1 LNIYLRKRRW
11 KLGLSIIAVLIIG
24 CSLWYTNMLVRR
36 FAENERTNVTIW
48 ANAIQNNARLVSY
61 ADEFFENIKIE
72 EEKRAELLAETYKR
86 IANDNGSKD
95 LTFYVDII
103 RKNTTIPVILT
114 TADDRIINYV
124 NVEEFKDSIPKVL
137 RGNLKDQFTEYKPII
152 VNYSPTD
159 QHKLYYKESLIFT
172 ELRNVLDDLIESFF
186 SEVVTNSVSV
196 PVIITDQSQ
205 QQVYAFGNLDSL
217 KMQDGEFVTRKIQN
231 MRFDNKPIEIQLP
244 DDRLAYIFYTDSL
257 LLTQIQFFPYVQFAV
272 IGIFFFIAY
281 LMFSTARKSEQ
292 NQVWVGMSKETAHQL
307 GTPLSSMLAWVELLK
322 MKDIDQEAVKE
333 IEKDLKRLEVITKR
347 FSKIGSPA
355 VLDDL
360 NIVEVLYESLDY
372 IKRRTSKKIIYNIN
386 LNRDDNILVP
396 LNINLFSWVIEN
408 ICKNAIDAMN
418 GEGSISV
425 EIRNREGFVNIDI
438 TDSGKGIAKAN
449 FKTVFNPGY
458 TSKKRGWGLGLS
470 LAKRIINEYHNGK
483 IFVKSS
489 TLNQGTTFRIVLKKS
504 L

>member
-1 LNIYLRKRRW
+1 MNIYLRKRRW

-61 ADEFFENIKIE
+61 ADEFFENVRIE

-333 IEKDLKRLEVITKR
+333 IEKDLKRLEVITER

>member
-1 LNIYLRKRRW
+1 
-11 KLGLSIIAVLIIG
+11 
-24 CSLWYTNMLVRR
+24 MLVRR

-61 ADEFFENIKIE
+61 ADEFFENVRIE

-333 IEKDLKRLEVITKR
+333 IEKDLKRLEVITER

>member
-1 LNIYLRKRRW
+1 MNIYLRKRRW

-95 LTFYVDII
+95 LTFYVDIT

-333 IEKDLKRLEVITKR
+333 IEKDLKRLEVITER

>member
-1 LNIYLRKRRW
+1 MNIYLRKRRW

-333 IEKDLKRLEVITKR
+333 IEKDLKRLEVITER

>member
-1 LNIYLRKRRW
+1 
-11 KLGLSIIAVLIIG
+11 
-24 CSLWYTNMLVRR
+24 MLVRR

-333 IEKDLKRLEVITKR
+333 IEKDLKRLEVITER

>member
-1 LNIYLRKRRW
+1 
-11 KLGLSIIAVLIIG
+11 
-24 CSLWYTNMLVRR
+24 MLVRR

>member
-1 LNIYLRKRRW
+1 MNIYLRKRRW

-61 ADEFFENIKIE
+61 ADEFFENIRVE

-124 NVEEFKDSIPKVL
+124 NVEEFKDSIPKIL
-137 RGNLKDQFTEYKPII
+137 SGNLKDKFTEYKPII

-217 KMQDGEFVTRKIQN
+217 KMQEEQFVTRKIQN

-257 LLTQIQFFPYVQFAV
+257 LLTQIQLFPYVQFAV
-272 IGIFFFIAY
+272 IGIFFFIG
-281 LMFSTARKSEQ
+281 R
-292 NQVWVGMSKETAHQL
+292 
-307 GTPLSSMLAWVELLK
+307 P
-322 MKDIDQEAVKE
+322 
-333 IEKDLKRLEVITKR
+333 
-347 FSKIGSPA
+347 
-355 VLDDL
+355 
-360 NIVEVLYESLDY
+360 
-372 IKRRTSKKIIYNIN
+372 N
-386 LNRDDNILVP
+386 L
-396 LNINLFSWVIEN
+396 
-408 ICKNAIDAMN
+408 
-418 GEGSISV
+418 
-425 EIRNREGFVNIDI
+425 
-438 TDSGKGIAKAN
+438 
-449 FKTVFNPGY
+449 
-458 TSKKRGWGLGLS
+458 
-470 LAKRIINEYHNGK
+470 
-483 IFVKSS
+483 
-489 TLNQGTTFRIVLKKS
+489 
-504 L
+504 

>member
-1 LNIYLRKRRW
+1 MNIYLRKRRW

-61 ADEFFENIKIE
+61 ADEFFENIRME

-124 NVEEFKDSIPKVL
+124 NVEEFKDSIPKIL
-137 RGNLKDQFTEYKPII
+137 SGNLKDKFTEYKPII

-217 KMQDGEFVTRKIQN
+217 KMQEEQFVTRKIQN

-333 IEKDLKRLEVITKR
+333 IEKDLKRLEVITER

-372 IKRRTSKKIIYNIN
+372 IKRRTSKKIIYKIN
-386 LNRDDNILVP
+386 LNRDDIILVP

-425 EIRNREGFVNIDI
+425 EIRDREGFVNIDI

-470 LAKRIINEYHNGK
+470 LAKRIINEYHDGK

-489 TLNQGTTFRIVLKKS
+489 TLNQGTTFRIVLKKV
-504 L
+504 